1 MEPPRVRFVT
11 PVYHPNIDSASG
23 SICLSILKMAPSG
36 DWLPSLNIGS
46 VLMSIRS
53 LLSDPNAADG
63 LDAEA
68 TSHYRRD
75 PESFARKAAG
85 WTRAHAQASAPGRT
99 DPTAEDELH
108 GEARPSK
115 RGRSPPGSAPGAS
128 AAMPSQ
134 VLQPVST
141 ASASASTASASA
153 STASASASTSSAS
166 AAASAAGQRPG
177 AAAGTGT
184 QGLEPVLTASAP
196 GMRAAQLVSE
206 LTALL
211 GSPPVW
217 QRGGKRVHAMV

>member
-1 MEPPRVRFVT
+1 MLAISVPVRYPMEPPRVRFVT

-63 LDAEA
+63 LDPEA

-153 STASASASTSSAS
+153 
-166 AAASAAGQRPG
+166 AASAAGQRPG